1 MGGKVNQLWAG
12 CMWIYNCIPRYVF
25 HSVITC
31 VRVCLLGHAC
41 LGGGG
46 GGVVM
51 ADWQIFVI
59 AQISIG
65 PCMPASVVYSHNGT
79 GDTRHTPKPRLST
92 FVLTERERKMDEGTD
107 RRTCSRHAR
116 SQEEGLCLLWCLRWT
131 KSASEAQ
138 KLPLPPPPLPPALKI
153 LIHHSTVAPWL
164 LWSLSVTLTA
174 LPTTMHAFF
183 AVLQTQLRNNYKA
196 EGLRYVY
203 TI

>member
-1 MGGKVNQLWAG
+1 
-12 CMWIYNCIPRYVF
+12 
-25 HSVITC
+25 
-31 VRVCLLGHAC
+31 
-41 LGGGG
+41 
-46 GGVVM
+46 
-51 ADWQIFVI
+51 
-59 AQISIG
+59 
-65 PCMPASVVYSHNGT
+65 MPASVVYSHNGT

-92 FVLTERERKMDEGTD
+92 FVLTERERKMDEETD
-107 RRTCSRHAR
+107 RGTCSRHAR

-196 EGLRYVY
+196 EGLRYVD
-203 TI
+203 TTSHTHIKITERMMMREREITWCNRLQVINCVSWKVKCLSMTSTFITQL